1 MLKGKILIVDDQIEM
16 TETLKDILEDEGY
29 QTIVAHNGN
38 QALNII
44 NEDKVKIILMDVK
57 LPDIN
62 GVEVFIEIKKIAPDI
77 KVIMMTAFSVENLL
91 RKAMHEG
98 ACGVIYKPINIKE
111 LIKLVKQIA

>member
-1 MLKGKILIVDDQIEM
+1 MKKGKILIVDDQEEM

-44 NEDKVKIILMDVK
+44 SANKIEIILMDVK
-57 LPDIN
+57 LPDIS
-62 GVEVFIEIKKIAPDI
+62 GVEAFMKIKKVNPNV
-77 KVIMMTAFSVENLL
+77 KVIMMTAFSLENLL

-98 ACGVIYKPINIKE
+98 ACAVIYKPIDIKE
-111 LIKLVKQIA
+111 LIKLVEQLT